1 MMGATGSLVNSM
13 TRCGPWTLGER
24 LGVDYSVHCVKGEH
38 ESAYLVKCDVGDAEI
53 SIVARLHASSYTIA
67 NAIELPR
74 SANDT
79 YGYKWYA
86 MRRYRCDLREAP
98 EIPFE
103 KAATATLA
111 FLRDFH
117 TRLYLVHGDIKAA
130 NLFVGPENSI
140 AVGDFGLSDNPSM
153 RPLREDDL
161 DMQWYYLARGG
172 DLDQP
177 VRSWRMDLIMLGFL
191 LLQRVWLRPG
201 SGLPCTHLVE
211 MGKHRAA
218 RRRVQDTDWLAL
230 RDQEVAAALAAV
242 SPRIRVYFE
251 RVASFVGWGDR
262 APPPRIFYEELIAM
276 FDS

>member
-1 MMGATGSLVNSM
+1 MMGAAGSLVISM

-38 ESAYLVKCDVGDAEI
+38 ESAYLVKCDVDDAEI

-98 EIPFE
+98 EIPLE
-103 KAATATLA
+103 KVATATLP

-130 NLFVGPENSI
+130 NLWLKREGRSLYQP
-140 AVGDFGLSDNPSM
+140 FG
-153 RPLREDDL
+153 
-161 DMQWYYLARGG
+161 
-172 DLDQP
+172 
-177 VRSWRMDLIMLGFL
+177 
-191 LLQRVWLRPG
+191 
-201 SGLPCTHLVE
+201 
-211 MGKHRAA
+211 
-218 RRRVQDTDWLAL
+218 
-230 RDQEVAAALAAV
+230 
-242 SPRIRVYFE
+242 
-251 RVASFVGWGDR
+251 
-262 APPPRIFYEELIAM
+262 
-276 FDS
+276 